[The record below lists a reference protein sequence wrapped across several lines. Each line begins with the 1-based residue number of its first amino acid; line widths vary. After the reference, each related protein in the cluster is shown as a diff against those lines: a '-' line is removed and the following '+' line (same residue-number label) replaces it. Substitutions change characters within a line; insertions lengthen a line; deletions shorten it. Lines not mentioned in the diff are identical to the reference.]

1 MRHRQH
7 WGKETCITTTLLS
20 TTPGMSLGNTLGTA
34 QGAPAQ
40 VRGAEPSL
48 GESSLVG
55 LENLILEKML
65 LHCFQSGAGKVV
77 PAPGCS
83 GQSLAGWGCWGSQG
97 CCPETG
103 VPQQE
108 PCCSLLLFPPRDA
121 LPPELSSGNWDGQKE
136 TRPARA
142 LRPARPHRHHQG
154 SLAKDSRETHPG
166 TPAQHWNTEREAER
180 PFGGGSAS
188 RITSKAPRAT
198 SLQGHS
204 STAGPTASKSSL
216 RERAPA
222 PAPFPGN
229 PWPRGAGRAARHRSP
244 PPSRELSIP
253 GCQPGPGASE
263 RGRGQV

>member
-1 MRHRQH
+1 MRHRQR

-48 GESSLVG
+48 GESSLAG

-65 LHCFQSGAGKVV
+65 LHCFQSGAGKAV

-108 PCCSLLLFPPRDA
+108 PCCSLLLFPPKGR
-121 LPPELSSGNWDGQKE
+121 
-136 TRPARA
+136 
-142 LRPARPHRHHQG
+142 
-154 SLAKDSRETHPG
+154 
-166 TPAQHWNTEREAER
+166 
-180 PFGGGSAS
+180 F
-188 RITSKAPRAT
+188 APRAQFGQ
-198 SLQGHS
+198 L
-204 STAGPTASKSSL
+204 
-216 RERAPA
+216 
-222 PAPFPGN
+222 
-229 PWPRGAGRAARHRSP
+229 GRAEGNTPSPCPAASASP
-244 PPSRELSIP
+244 PPPP
-253 GCQPGPGASE
+253 GQPGQRQPGNSPRHSCTALEYGKGSGE
-263 RGRGQV
+263 TFRRGICIQDHLQGTEGHVPAGTQ